1 MELTIEQAL
10 QQAVEAHKAGRMQD
24 AEHLYRAI
32 LQAQPKHPDA
42 NHNLGVLAVS
52 VNKPEAALPLF
63 KTALE
68 ANPSQ
73 GQFWLSYIDAL
84 IKEKQFDNARNLLE
98 QGKKAGLGGEK
109 VDALEA
115 QLATSVLV
123 QNPKSPLPTK
133 NLTFTQQ
140 RKKVSAKKEKKKNS
154 SSDQKNLNQ
163 AQSPSQAEV
172 NVLLENYQ
180 KGRYDLAENLAK
192 TIAQKYPNHEF
203 GWKVLGVVFK
213 QTGRLQDSLIANQK
227 AVEISPNDAEA
238 QSNLGITLQELGR
251 LVEAE
256 ISYKKAIAIKPDYA
270 EAHSNLGN
278 TLQELGRLE
287 EAETSYK
294 KAIAIKSEF
303 AEAHSNLGLTLQELG
318 RLEESEA
325 SYRKAIA
332 IKPDLA
338 ESHNN
343 LGITLKELGRL
354 EDAETSYKK
363 AIAIKPGYAEAHS
376 NLGITLKELGRLD
389 QAVASYKKAIAIKP
403 ENAENLSHAIAS
415 LTGLNPVRATD
426 SYVSS
431 LFDGYAKKFES
442 NLVGDLNYKTPTI
455 IANFLR
461 PLISSVSLHF
471 DILDLG
477 CGTGLAGEALID
489 VAKTLVGIDL
499 SKEMLKIAAAK
510 NIYTRLTQ
518 DEIHH
523 ALSQEQS
530 ASFDIIVSS
539 DVFVYI
545 GDIKVIFDQV
555 YNVLKVGGFFAY
567 STEAL
572 FPESNGKEEDLPDYK
587 LNLNGRYS
595 HSSKYLLGL
604 IDAKRFILHTLEIT
618 QIRLEKGQPV
628 MGYVVIMQ
636 KQI

>member
-1 MELTIEQAL
+1 MELTIDQAL
-10 QQAVEAHKAGRMQD
+10 QKAVEAHKASKLQE
-24 AEHLYRAI
+24 AESLYRAI
-32 LQAQPKHPDA
+32 LQAQPNHPDA

-52 VNKPEAALPLF
+52 VNKLEAALPLF

-68 ANPSQ
+68 ANPNQ
-73 GQFWLSYIDAL
+73 GQFWLSYIDTL
-84 IKEKQFDNARNLLE
+84 IKEKQLVNARNVLN
-98 QGKKAGLGGEK
+98 QAKKSGLVGDK
-109 VDALEA
+109 VDELEA
-115 QLATSVLV
+115 RLTASLLAQSSEALANKTS
-123 QNPKSPLPTK
+123 
-133 NLTFTQQ
+133 TFTQQ

-154 SSDQKNLNQ
+154 SSNQTNLNQ
-163 AQSPSQAEV
+163 ARNPSQVELNA
-172 NVLLENYQ
+172 LLEHYQ
-180 KGRYDLAENLAK
+180 KERYDLAENLAK
-192 TIAQKYPNHEF
+192 TLAQKYPNHQF

-238 QSNLGITLQELGR
+238 HFNLGNTLQELGR

-256 ISYKKAIAIKPDYA
+256 TSYKKAIAIKPDYA
-270 EAHSNLGN
+270 EAHYNLGI
-278 TLQELGRLE
+278 TLKELGRLL

-294 KAIAIKSEF
+294 KAIAMKPEF
-303 AEAHSNLGLTLQELG
+303 AEAHSNLGLTLQKLG
-318 RLEESEA
+318 RLEESET

-332 IKPDLA
+332 IKPD
-338 ESHNN
+338 
-343 LGITLKELGRL
+343 
-354 EDAETSYKK
+354 
-363 AIAIKPGYAEAHS
+363 YAEAHS
-376 NLGITLKELGRLD
+376 SLGITLKELGRLD

-403 ENAENLSHAIAS
+403 EYAENLSHAIAS
-415 LTGLNPVRATD
+415 LTGLNPQRATD

-523 ALSQEQS
+523 ALSQEQC

-539 DVFVYI
+539 DVFIYI

-572 FPESNGKEEDLPDYK
+572 FSENNGKEEGLPDYK

-604 IDAKRFILHTLEIT
+604 IDAKRFTLHTLEVT

-636 KQI
+636 KK